1 MYMVVGRMTAINVL
15 LVTWNELVVK
25 KNPHENVV
33 TIGNTSSVWLNM
45 VPCQLKVKTIPC
57 K

>member
-1 MYMVVGRMTAINVL
+1 MTAINVL